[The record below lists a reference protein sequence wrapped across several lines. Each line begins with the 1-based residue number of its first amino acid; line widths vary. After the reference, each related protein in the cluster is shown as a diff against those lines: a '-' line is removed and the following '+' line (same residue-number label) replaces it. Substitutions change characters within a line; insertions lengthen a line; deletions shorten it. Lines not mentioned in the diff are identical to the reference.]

1 MRGLIRVFERSHL
14 RLGWS
19 IILSLRCFQSHVVRA
34 SDVRAMMRTTI
45 FGSSILS
52 PPRKNEPRRRSES
65 RSVASARVSCRRALF
80 RERERDFSPTNQLCT
95 FLFEAFGKKTH
106 PPRHNERNDTSEN
119 NNALNNLFSFSQH
132 RKQPPRFRRRRRRRR
147 KREREGPERRG
158 FSVRFLIVQSSSRRR
173 RRKDASASAEKP
185 EKKREYDA
193 ENIPPVRARFA
204 PKHVAIFRKRRQ
216 RRSVVVVVERW

>member
-1 MRGLIRVFERSHL
+1 
-14 RLGWS
+14 
-19 IILSLRCFQSHVVRA
+19 
-34 SDVRAMMRTTI
+34 MMRTTI

-52 PPRKNEPRRRSES
+52 PPRKNEPRRHGSES

-95 FLFEAFGKKTH
+95 FLFEAFGKKEH

-119 NNALNNLFSFSQH
+119 NNALNNLSSFSHH
-132 RKQPPRFRRRRRRRR
+132 RKQPPRFQRRRRRRRRR

-193 ENIPPVRARFA
+193 ENIPPVRARVA
-204 PKHVAIFRKRRQ
+204 PKR
-216 RRSVVVVVERW
+216 VVVVRKRWWFCGDEECEQF